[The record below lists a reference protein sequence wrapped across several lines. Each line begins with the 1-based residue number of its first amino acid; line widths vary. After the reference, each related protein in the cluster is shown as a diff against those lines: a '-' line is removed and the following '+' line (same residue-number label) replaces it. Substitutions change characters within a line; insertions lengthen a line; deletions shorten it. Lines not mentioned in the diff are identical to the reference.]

1 MNPELSDELKRPYG
15 KSKTGGLYM
24 AGLAVKRLGGTL
36 DYMCIE
42 QGASFIV
49 TLPTGKKKVS
59 LND

>member
-1 MNPELSDELKRPYG
+1 
-15 KSKTGGLYM
+15 M